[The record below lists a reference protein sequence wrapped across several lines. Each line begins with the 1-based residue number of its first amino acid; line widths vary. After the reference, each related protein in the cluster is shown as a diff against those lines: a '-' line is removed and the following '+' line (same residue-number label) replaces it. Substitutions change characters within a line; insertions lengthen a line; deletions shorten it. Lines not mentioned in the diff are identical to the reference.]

1 MINIVVSLSYIFLFC
16 SLSFAEPPK
25 LSAKSYG
32 AWQREQLLNKKQ
44 EKHNSS
50 KHIKFYDF
58 QKRKISAAEASTRI
72 FDNSTKVSDLTT
84 VTKSRIEDLNRKMAE
99 EAEKPYPNEHVL
111 NSLHDQINQEEA
123 SLGDLNVV
131 RSTRSG
137 EYLGEYNRGYYP
149 PPEYGGAYYE
159 KYNRGYNGEYNR
171 GYYGEYG
178 RGNRR

>member
-16 SLSFAEPPK
+16 SLSFAEPPTPY
-25 LSAKSYG
+25 AKSYG
-32 AWQREQLLNKKQ
+32 AWQREQLLEKKQ
-44 EKHNSS
+44 VKGKGVVIGNR
-50 KHIKFYDF
+50 YNF
-58 QKRKISAAEASTRI
+58 QTKKISAAEASTRI
-72 FDNSTKVSDLTT
+72 TDNSTKISDLTIE
-84 VTKSRIEDLNRKMAE
+84 TKSRIDKLNQKMEE
-99 EAEKPYPNEHVL
+99 EARKDSPSEHVL

-171 GYYGEYG
+171 GYYGEYN
-178 RGNRR
+178 RGYRR